1 MLFYGRA
8 QKIALFCVDTAT
20 GIGKTGDVSNLTLNV
35 SKDGAANASA
45 SNTPT
50 EIGYGLYSLEL
61 TASECSADLVCVSGV
76 SSTSGVSISPIIAT
90 TEAQAI
96 PYAVAG
102 AASGLALTSSVSAVE
117 TKIDTLDTVADG
129 IATTLGTSG
138 AGLTDLGGFST
149 AAQAEINAEA
159 DAALADY
166 DAPTKAEMDDAF
178 TAVKGATFDTSTD
191 SLEAIRN
198 RGDSSWL
205 TATGFSTHSAADVWA
220 VGTRTLSAFGF
231 SVDVTTIESGDATTA
246 LETAATASLNSYDGP
261 TKSEMDDAFTAVKGS
276 TFDTSTDSLEAI
288 RNNCETATGFNTVT
302 PPTAAAISDAVWDEV
317 QSGHT
322 TSGTFG
328 YYLDAQVS
336 SAAAPPTAAA
346 IADAVW
352 DELTSAH
359 TGSGSYGKA
368 IGDGI
373 SDWVTASGFSTFD
386 PSSDTVGNVTTVGS
400 VSGTVSA
407 DVVSVS
413 GDSTAATNLEADYDG
428 TGYAK
433 TNSTIGTTTTNTD
446 MRGTNSAFLA
456 ASAPT
461 NFGDLAITAST
472 GRVTVGTN
480 SDKTGY
486 SISGTLQTLDA
497 LNNFDPAAD
506 TVANVTT
513 AGTVTNGVTVST
525 VSDGAIGADAVADIW
540 STTAIAESYAS
551 DGSTGTPAQ
560 LLYMIQQATT
570 EFAISGTSL
579 TVKKVDGSTTAGVWT
594 LDDASAPTSRTRA
607 S

>member
-8 QKIALFCVDTAT
+8 QKIAVFAVDTAT
-20 GIGKTGDVSNLTLNV
+20 GIGKTGDVGNFTLKV
-35 SKDGAANASA
+35 SKDGAANAAA

-96 PYAVAG
+96 PYAAAGGNGGLPTVDASNHVAG
-102 AASGLALTSSVSAVE
+102 V
-117 TKIDTLDTVADG
+117 VA
-129 IATTLGTSG
+129 
-138 AGLTDLGGFST
+138 
-149 AAQAEINAEA
+149 
-159 DAALADY
+159 
-166 DAPTKAEMDDAF
+166 
-178 TAVKGATFDTSTD
+178 
-191 SLEAIRN
+191 
-198 RGDSSWL
+198 
-205 TATGFSTHSAADVWA
+205 
-220 VGTRTLSAFGF
+220 
-231 SVDVTTIESGDATTA
+231 
-246 LETAATASLNSYDGP
+246 
-261 TKSEMDDAFTAVKGS
+261 
-276 TFDTSTDSLEAI
+276 
-288 RNNCETATGFNTVT
+288 
-302 PPTAAAISDAVWDEV
+302 
-317 QSGHT
+317 
-322 TSGTFG
+322 
-328 YYLDAQVS
+328 
-336 SAAAPPTAAA
+336 
-346 IADAVW
+346 
-352 DELTSAH
+352 
-359 TGSGSYGKA
+359 
-368 IGDGI
+368 
-373 SDWVTASGFSTFD
+373 
-386 PSSDTVGNVTTVGS
+386 
-400 VSGTVSA
+400 TVSA

-413 GDSTAATNLEADYDG
+413 GDSTAADNLEADYDG
-428 TGYAK
+428 TGYNKSA
-433 TNSTIGTTTTNTD
+433 STIGTKTANPD
-446 MRGTNSAFLA
+446 MRGTDSAFLA
-456 ASAPT
+456 SSAPT

-540 STTAIAESYAS
+540 STTALAESYAS